1 MAKGQ
6 FTVSGVSASP
16 HVKCYKKGHGVHK
29 RNAKMDDLIL
39 RGQHGLS
46 VHHQLCSDGAD
57 CWHTDPFETPY
68 IDSQLC
74 RNSKLFLFILSLF
87 FSAET

>member
-29 RNAKMDDLIL
+29 RNIKMDDLIL

-68 IDSQLC
+68 SMLKIP
-74 RNSKLFLFILSLF
+74 NYAEILSCF
-87 FSAET
+87 